1 MGQVW
6 DAVPKKTIYM
16 GEIFMKFSLKNSL
29 TAVAASVGLIAVV
42 FVPAPASA
50 ALKLPSGSWP
60 VCNESRITYCVESV
74 SIEAL
79 GSAGPEQLQWF
90 PSGTV
95 SEAAAPATPVE
106 PAPSIPLD
114 PTMQADPNAPVE
126 QPLVVETAAGP
137 ATFGRWTSPNWSA
150 NGLGNLGYQGL
161 NISIATA
168 NAFTNHLFFTVQP
181 VKVDAAGASTQ
192 ARQLNNTGFL
202 ANLDPDVEISFKVRT
217 GDAITGVIVGF
228 GINITNSTSAGAFTF
243 TGYPVVTPK
252 VNDAR
257 KCTGEDGVADA
268 LVVGLQGFVVVENDD
283 MGFGVE
289 GLSGNMVVYTNGQ
302 CQTSTPSWDEAT
314 QSMNWTVGAPHFAPD
329 GTTVNKGV
337 YRAIIPANDAL
348 LMWGLTDIRRAVSAL
363 TIQVVEEE
371 GGPAVSAK
379 KVAVRNGN
387 IIIDVTGFSYS
398 KPKIT
403 IKKNKASNVKRFFT
417 NKKTVRCVDNVTKK
431 TTTYRNVYGCPAGSK
446 RR

>member
-1 MGQVW
+1 
-6 DAVPKKTIYM
+6 
-16 GEIFMKFSLKNSL
+16 MKFSLGNALK
-29 TAVAASVGLIAVV
+29 ASVATASLVAIML
-42 FVPAPASA
+42 VPAPASA

-79 GSAGPEQLQWF
+79 GSAGPEELQWF

-95 SEAAAPATPVE
+95 SEAAAPAGPVE

-181 VKVDAAGASTQ
+181 VKVDGSGVSTQ

-217 GDAITGVIVGF
+217 GEAITGVIVGF
-228 GINITNSTSAGAFTF
+228 GINITNSNRSGSFTF
-243 TGYPVVTPK
+243 SGYPVVTPK

-257 KCTGEDGVADA
+257 KCTGEDGAADA

-302 CQTSTPSWDEAT
+302 CQTSTPSWDERT
-314 QSMNWTVGAPHFAPD
+314 ETMNWTVGAPHFAPD
-329 GTTVNKGV
+329 GVTVNKGV

-348 LMWGLTDIRRAVSAL
+348 LLWGLTDIRRAVSAL
-363 TIQVVEEE
+363 TIQVIEEE
-371 GGPAVSAK
+371 GGPSVAAR

-398 KPKIT
+398 KQKIV
-403 IKKNKASNVKRFFT
+403 IKKNNKASKRFFA
-417 NKKTVRCVDNVTKK
+417 NKRTVRCFDAATKK
-431 TTTYRNVYGCPAGSK
+431 TTTYRNVYGCPAGTK

>member
-1 MGQVW
+1 
-6 DAVPKKTIYM
+6 
-16 GEIFMKFSLKNSL
+16 MKFSLKNSL
-29 TAVAASVGLIAVV
+29 TAIAASAGLIAIV
-42 FVPAPASA
+42 FVPAPANA

-60 VCNESRITYCVESV
+60 VCNETRITYCVESV

-79 GSAGPEQLQWF
+79 GTAGPEQLQWF

-95 SEAAAPATPVE
+95 SEAAAPAAPVE

-114 PTMQADPNAPVE
+114 PTMQQDPNAIVDA
-126 QPLVVETAAGP
+126 PLVVETAAGP

-217 GDAITGVIVGF
+217 GEAITGVTVGF
-228 GINITNSTSAGAFTF
+228 GINITNSSSAGSFTF

-257 KCTGEDGVADA
+257 KCTGEDGKADA
-268 LVVGLQGFVVVENDD
+268 LVVGMQGFVVVENDD

-289 GLSGNMVVYTNGQ
+289 GLSGNMVVYSNGQ
-302 CQTSTPSWDEAT
+302 CNTSTPSWDEAT
-314 QSMNWTVGAPHFAPD
+314 QSMNWKVGAPHFAPD
-329 GTTVNKGV
+329 GVTVNKGV

-348 LMWGLTDIRRAVSAL
+348 LLWGLTDPNRAVSAL
-363 TIQVVEEE
+363 EIAVVEED

-379 KVAVRNGN
+379 KVAVRKGN

-398 KPKIT
+398 TPKIT
-403 IKKNKASNVKRFFT
+403 IKKSKKANVKRFFT
-417 NKKTVRCVDNVTKK
+417 TKKTVRCYDAATKK
-431 TTTYRNVYGCPAGSK
+431 TTTYRNVYGCPAGTK

>member
-1 MGQVW
+1 
-6 DAVPKKTIYM
+6 
-16 GEIFMKFSLKNSL
+16 MKFSLGNTLK
-29 TAVAASVGLIAVV
+29 ASVATASLVAIM
-42 FVPAPASA
+42 FVPAPANA

-60 VCNESRITYCVESV
+60 VCNETRITYCVESV
-74 SIEAL
+74 SIKAL
-79 GSAGPEQLQWF
+79 GTAGPEQLQWY

-95 SEAAAPATPVE
+95 SEAAAPAGPVE

-114 PTMQADPNAPVE
+114 PTMQVDPNAPVE
-126 QPLVVETAAGP
+126 QPLVVETASGP
-137 ATFGRWTSPNWSA
+137 ATFGRWSSPNWSA

-181 VKVDAAGASTQ
+181 VKVDGSGTSTQ
-192 ARQLNNTGFL
+192 ARQLTNPGFL

-228 GINITNSTSAGAFTF
+228 GINITNSTNAGSFTF

-257 KCTGEDGVADA
+257 KCTGEAGVADA
-268 LVVGLQGFVVVENDD
+268 LVVGVQGFVVVENDD
-283 MGFGVE
+283 MGFGVD

-302 CQTSTPSWDEAT
+302 CETSTPTWDESS
-314 QSMNWTVGAPHFAPD
+314 QSITWRVGAPHFAPD

-348 LMWGLTDIRRAVSAL
+348 LLWGLTDPRRAVSAL

-379 KVAVRNGN
+379 KVAFRKGN

-398 KPKIT
+398 KPTIT

-417 NKKTVRCVDNVTKK
+417 TKKTVRCVDNVTKK